1 MAKDLLRQTRDYF
14 KAQGIPEID
23 APILLEHLLTCRR
36 SELQLKVL
44 RMTEE
49 EVDELDRD
57 LRRLVLRR
65 QNGEPVQYITGTAPF
80 RYLEYQVGPGVLI
93 PRPETESL
101 VALVLA
107 EIQEHPPTQKLSV
120 IDLGS
125 GSGCVAISLA
135 SESADLSVTAV
146 ENSADALSWLQK
158 NVATLAPQVRIVEAS
173 VVTACNGELFDVV
186 VSNPPY
192 VPNAQELPVEVRKE
206 PAVALFGGDAQGMA
220 TPALFISAATRLLKT
235 GGFFAMEHDQAQGA
249 AVANL
254 LGFEYEEIK
263 LVNDLT
269 GRPRFTVAKKR

>member
-23 APILLEHLLTCRR
+23 ASILLEHLLTCRR

-220 TPALFISAATRLLKT
+220 IPALFISAATRLLKP

>member
-23 APILLEHLLTCRR
+23 ASILLEHLLTCRR

-107 EIQEHPPTQKLSV
+107 EIQEHPSTQKLSA

-173 VVTACNGELFDVV
+173 VVTACKGELFDVV

-220 TPALFISAATRLLKT
+220 IPALFISAATRLLKP
-235 GGFFAMEHDQAQGA
+235 GGFFAMEHDQTQGDAIA
-249 AVANL
+249 AL
-254 LGFEYEEIK
+254 LSPAYEEIK

>member
-1 MAKDLLRQTRDYF
+1 MARDLLRQTRDYF

-23 APILLEHLLTCRR
+23 ASILLEHLLKCSR
-36 SELQLKVL
+36 SEVQLKVL
-44 RMTEE
+44 RMSDE
-49 EVDELDRD
+49 EVNELDRD

-107 EIQEHPPTQKLSV
+107 EIQERPPTQKLSV

-135 SESADLSVTAV
+135 TERAELSVTAV
-146 ENSADALSWLQK
+146 ENSNEALPWLHK
-158 NVATLAPQVRIVEAS
+158 NVETLAPQVRIIEDS
-173 VVTACNGELFDVV
+173 VVIACKGELFDLV

-192 VPNAQELPVEVRKE
+192 VPNAQDLPVEVRKE
-206 PAVALFGGDAQGMA
+206 PAVALFGGDAQGI
-220 TPALFISAATRLLKT
+220 TIPALFIAAATRLLKPS
-235 GGFFAMEHDQAQGA
+235 GFFAMEHDQTQGDA
-249 AVANL
+249 ISAL
-254 LGFEYEEIK
+254 LSPEYAEIK

>member
-1 MAKDLLRQTRDYF
+1 M
-14 KAQGIPEID
+14 
-23 APILLEHLLTCRR
+23 
-36 SELQLKVL
+36 
-44 RMTEE
+44 
-49 EVDELDRD
+49 
-57 LRRLVLRR
+57 
-65 QNGEPVQYITGTAPF
+65 
-80 RYLEYQVGPGVLI
+80 
-93 PRPETESL
+93 
-101 VALVLA
+101 
-107 EIQEHPPTQKLSV
+107 SV

-146 ENSADALSWLQK
+146 ENSTDALSWLQK
-158 NVATLAPQVRIVEAS
+158 NVAALAPQVRIVEAS
-173 VVTACNGELFDVV
+173 VVTACKGELFDVV

-220 TPALFISAATRLLKT
+220 IPALFISAATRLLKP